1 MLQKLLD
8 DASYKP
14 VLDSRHVCR
23 LPFLHRSKITLVFSN
38 KKLTLIKCTEY
49 SADPSLFKSLTKT
62 WRNREKLWRL
72 GKHNVPSTLHTI
84 VILLS
89 RKQTTAKNG

>member
-1 MLQKLLD
+1 MVQKLLAV
-8 DASYKP
+8 ASYKP

-23 LPFLHRSKITLVFSN
+23 LPSLRRSKIKLVFSN

-49 SADPSLFKSLTKT
+49 SADPSLVKSLTKT
-62 WRNREKLWRL
+62 GRNRGKLWRL
-72 GKHNVPSTLHTI
+72 GKHDIPSTLHTI